1 MPFPLEL
8 KYIEIAE
15 DQFGLKFPE
24 KYKSKMQQENSGEF
38 RVTFSETTND
48 DEIEPW
54 WLFPFQ
60 DSSEI
65 KRIKHTM
72 NHLVHE
78 NQSIQDMS
86 DFPANSVA
94 IAFNDCGDYLLLRS
108 VDEIHLGEE
117 IYLWR
122 QEDSEAIYLLADS
135 INVFIPIE
143 P

>member
-24 KYKSKMQQENSGEF
+24 KYKRKMQQENGGEF
-38 RVTFSETTND
+38 RVTFSETTNA

-65 KRIKHTM
+65 KHIKRTM
-72 NHLVHE
+72 NHLVYE

-86 DFPANSVA
+86 DFPTNSVA
-94 IAFNDCGDYLLLRS
+94 IAFNDCGDYLLLCS
-108 VDEIHLGEE
+108 VDEIHLEE
-117 IYLWR
+117 KIYLWR
-122 QEDSEAIYLLADS
+122 HEDSESVYLLANS

-143 P
+143 S